1 MFSTS
6 SLGNSQSRIALDAGD
21 QRNQNS
27 IVAEPSQVLRV
38 VFGDQLDVIGIMT
51 MTYVYIYVQ
60 PWHENKHT
68 KVECNPI
75 MTAIYHHVPKWN
87 FTRME
92 LHPGTC
98 MASAYLLGSKPSFK
112 PIATESLGST
122 IDLENMGPTDLCR
135 QYYPIPLG
143 YSIISPNWW

>member
-51 MTYVYIYVQ
+51 MTYVYIYMYN
-60 PWHENKHT
+60 HDMRIST
-68 KVECNPI
+68 R
-75 MTAIYHHVPKWN
+75 KWN
-87 FTRME
+87 VT
-92 LHPGTC
+92 P
-98 MASAYLLGSKPSFK
+98 
-112 PIATESLGST
+112 
-122 IDLENMGPTDLCR
+122 
-135 QYYPIPLG
+135 
-143 YSIISPNWW
+143 